1 MATDPTDPTGT
12 AQDEL
17 AAWHSTHPDATFA
30 EMEAAVEQQL
40 DRIRLQLL
48 AERTAGAWVD
58 EHPLCQ
64 ECGEPMKPET
74 RSKRTLL
81 LRGDQPLELER
92 SYVVCPRCG
101 AGLFPPG

>member
-1 MATDPTDPTGT
+1 MAIDPTDPTGS
-12 AQDEL
+12 AQDAL

-30 EMEAAVEQQL
+30 EMEAAVEEQL
-40 DRIRLQLL
+40 DRIRVQLL
-48 AERTAGAWVD
+48 AERAAGAWVE

-64 ECGEPMKPET
+64 ECGEAMKPET
-74 RSKRTLL
+74 KSTRTLL
-81 LRGDQPLELER
+81 LRGDQPLDLER